1 MCWSPTCGDVVEGR
15 RLQDIQLLLLAQESF
30 CGRGRELRFKY
41 GPQHRDNPPAI
52 NRPNYTSLRGSHRGV
67 EASSLTEQPSRRYGP
82 REPESPG
89 NSRESTLGTHAEIP
103 GVLCP
108 EGSLVAWHRS
118 FIRQCVCVG
127 WLLGSAQTGCA
138 QHSKCGRNRM
148 EREGERVGEKMRRGK
163 VKITLPLGTASTH
176 THTHLAVCPCLSPV
190 CVRRHRG

>member
-1 MCWSPTCGDVVEGR
+1 MWLRADVFRTSSCCSLPRSPSVGEGENSASNMVR
-15 RLQDIQLLLLAQESF
+15 NIETTL
-30 CGRGRELRFKY
+30 
-41 GPQHRDNPPAI
+41 PQSTD
-52 NRPNYTSLRGSHRGV
+52 NRPKYTSLRGSHRSV
-67 EASSLTEQPSRRYGP
+67 EASSLTEQPSVRYGP

-89 NSRESTLGTHAEIP
+89 NSRESTLGTHAEMP